1 MAQMTLKEFIDHFQ
15 QDLHDPAS
23 TLIAT
28 EETIPIMKEENKA
41 EINILIGMIWIH
53 EIINLS
59 ESIGR
64 LKNYH

>member
-1 MAQMTLKEFIDHFQ
+1 MKKLKDIFSKDNQMAQMTLKEFIDHFQ

-41 EINILIGMIWIH
+41 EINILIGMI
-53 EIINLS
+53 
-59 ESIGR
+59 
-64 LKNYH
+64 